1 MENDPQKKEK
11 RIKNK
16 DLELI
21 FKIKSMKKITIA
33 IDGFSS
39 TGKSTL
45 AKQLAKYLGYVY
57 VDTGAMYRAV
67 TLFAMQNN
75 GIGIEFLDKDKL
87 VDSLSSIKLN
97 FKFNSELG
105 FAEMY
110 LNEVNVE
117 TEIRTLEVS
126 SFVSTV
132 AAISEVRS
140 KLVEQQQ
147 EMGREKGIV
156 MDGRDIGTVV
166 FPNAELKIFMTAGAD
181 TRAQRRFDELQAKG
195 DNVSYE
201 EVLKNVVERDYIDT
215 HREDSPLII
224 AEDAIE
230 IDNSYLDRKE
240 QFDAVLEL
248 VNDVINS

>member
-1 MENDPQKKEK
+1 
-11 RIKNK
+11 
-16 DLELI
+16 
-21 FKIKSMKKITIA
+21 MKKITIA

-45 AKQLAKYLGYVY
+45 AKQLAKHLGYVY

-75 GIGIEFLDKDKL
+75 CIGIEFLDKDKL
-87 VDSLSSIKLN
+87 INSLPSIKLH
-97 FKFNSELG
+97 FEFNPELG
-105 FAEMY
+105 FGEMF
-110 LNEVNVE
+110 LNDKNVE
-117 TEIRTLEVS
+117 NEIRTLEIS
-126 SFVSTV
+126 SFVSAV

-147 EMGREKGIV
+147 AMGSDKGIV

-195 DNVSYE
+195 DSVTYE
-201 EVLKNVVERDYIDT
+201 EVLKNVMDRDYVDT
-215 HREDSPLII
+215 HRLDSPLRM
-224 AEDAIE
+224 ADDAIE
-230 IDNSYLDRKE
+230 VDNSYLNRKE
-240 QFDAVLEL
+240 QFDVVLEL
-248 VNDVINS
+248 VNEVINTL